1 MTPQEIANWKAP
13 EDGAG
18 ADDHALKFP
27 PKDKQAETQQVQA
40 DQPAKA
46 DKPKRQRKQPAQK
59 AKGKKKGRLDVMLG
73 WFVETVPIFEKEDG
87 TLGSD
92 MSKRTTEPVKGA
104 KGVGDL
110 MKYFRNKA
118 ATDPDSVTGRAIRF
132 VRVEKVFVAKT
143 RTIVDIEE

>member
-1 MTPQEIANWKAP
+1 MTQTELTRITGWQAP
-13 EDGAG
+13 E
-18 ADDHALKFP
+18 
-27 PKDKQAETQQVQA
+27 DKQAETQQPETA
-40 DQPAKA
+40 DATPVAA
-46 DKPKRQRKQPAQK
+46 KPKKQRKPSAPK

-73 WFVETVPIFEKEDG
+73 WFIETVPVFEKEDG

-92 MSKRTTEPVKGA
+92 MDKRTIEPVKGA

-132 VRVEKVFVAKT
+132 VKVEKVFVAKT